1 MGPKVLKGYQEI
13 AEKRGEAV
21 CDYIANNFA
30 QKAEIVISGVPTTYV
45 DTRYRR
51 TRVGLSY

>member
-1 MGPKVLKGYQEI
+1 MGPKVLKSYQEI
-13 AEKRGEAV
+13 AEKRGEAA
-21 CDYIANNFA
+21 CDFIANNYA